1 MKNLE
6 LTRPAEMSGAARA
19 AEIITILTAAIIRT
33 HDADKP
39 KQSANELAFLP
50 DQSVHTTPYQK
61 KRL

>member
-6 LTRPAEMSGAARA
+6 LMPTAEMSAAARA
-19 AEIITILTAAIIRT
+19 AEITTILAAAIIRT
-33 HDADKP
+33 HATGKP
-39 KQSANELAFLP
+39 KQSANELVFLP